1 MNLFVGNLSSA
12 VRPSDLQ
19 HIFGSMGQILYAK
32 FAIAD
37 ASAQEPGYA
46 YVYVPN
52 DEQARSAV
60 ATLDG
65 TELKGSRLQVS
76 PLSER
81 PGVIGAV
88 KR

>member
-12 VRPSDLQ
+12 VQPADLQ
-19 HIFGSMGQILYAK
+19 HIFGGMGQILYAK
-32 FAIAD
+32 LAAAD
-37 ASAQEPGYA
+37 AAGEAGYA

-60 ATLDG
+60 ASLDG
-65 TELKGSRLQVS
+65 TELKGARLRVS

-81 PGVIGAV
+81 PGVIGGA
-88 KR
+88 RR